1 MWNIHVSKWT
11 NAITF
16 WFDDGEST
24 PTVHKLETLG
34 L

>member
-11 NAITF
+11 GKITF
-16 WFDDGEST
+16 WFDDGESI
-24 PTVHKLETLG
+24 PDVQHIETLG